1 MCCVLSL
8 FSNTIGFMVVFFT
21 FVFFFAV
28 FAAAFNVVL
37 VENLIL
43 IGKISF
49 ELEKV
54 LLTLLFKGRRN

>member
-8 FSNTIGFMVVFFT
+8 FSNTIGFMVVFLLL
-21 FVFFFAV
+21 FFFAV